1 MIYKSAARAAL
12 LVAGLFCASY
22 AHAANIPPRI
32 DQPWARATAPGAMA
46 GGVFLMLHGGDDDDI
61 LLGAASPVA
70 QVVEVH
76 RTVNESGIMRMLP
89 MDALAVPA
97 HQMIAFKPGGYH
109 IMLMGLKQPL
119 TQGESF
125 PLTLTFQHAAPVTVQ
140 VKVAGPGATAAGDGM
155 DDAGHHGMDMGG
167 KQ

>member
-109 IMLMGLKQPL
+109 IMLMGLLRQLKVGDQ
-119 TQGESF
+119 F
-125 PLTLTFQHAAPVTVQ
+125 PLTLTFRHAPPQTVQ
-140 VKVAGPGATAAGDGM
+140 VRIEAAGAM
-155 DDAGHHGMDMGG
+155 TPAH
-167 KQ
+167 